1 MDTGG
6 EGWGATDGEPG
17 MDAHTCLHL
26 KPTLWP
32 RERCSIFCNN
42 PSGKEPKER
51 MGVCMTESLRC
62 TLKVTAALLIS
73 YAPT

>member
-26 KPTLWP
+26 KQITNKDRCYGPGSAAQYSVITQVGKNLK
-32 RERCSIFCNN
+32 REW
-42 PSGKEPKER
+42 
-51 MGVCMTESLRC
+51 VC
-62 TLKVTAALLIS
+62 V
-73 YAPT
+73 